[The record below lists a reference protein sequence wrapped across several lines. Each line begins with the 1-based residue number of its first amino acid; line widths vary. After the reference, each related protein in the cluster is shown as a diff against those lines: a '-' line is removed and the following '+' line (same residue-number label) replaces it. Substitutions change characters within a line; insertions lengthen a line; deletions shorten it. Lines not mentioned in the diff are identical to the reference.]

1 MALQVRTHRIRLD
14 TNRLIG
20 IRLADTV
27 EQWHECIDD
36 IILHLRSPRT
46 SIANDHNGDNG
57 TYVNVVGCSNCEMS
71 NCAIRVTIS

>member
-1 MALQVRTHRIRLD
+1 
-14 TNRLIG
+14 
-20 IRLADTV
+20 
-27 EQWHECIDD
+27 
-36 IILHLRSPRT
+36 LRSPRT